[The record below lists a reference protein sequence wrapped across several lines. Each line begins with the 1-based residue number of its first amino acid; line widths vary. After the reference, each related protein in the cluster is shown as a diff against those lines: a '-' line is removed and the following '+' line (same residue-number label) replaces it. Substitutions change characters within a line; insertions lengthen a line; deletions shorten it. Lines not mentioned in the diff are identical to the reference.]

1 MTCHVEKMQNMGV
14 IYRPEGKA
22 REYADL
28 ALNIYKGCTH
38 GCLYC
43 FGPAATHCK
52 KDQYFSGAW
61 PKKDILKRVK
71 RQCANLS
78 AAATPEI
85 WISFIGDAYQPEEQ
99 ELGLTRET
107 IKILIQHELKF
118 TILTKGGMR
127 AARDFDLLR
136 RYPEARFGTSLVFL
150 DRKLAAHWEP
160 HAAAPPFREMALQ
173 EAKSQG
179 ISTWVSLEPV
189 IDSEEALRVIR
200 KYHKVVDHWKVG
212 KINYWPEIEK
222 QVDWIAFREEV
233 TELLESLGADYY
245 IKKSLKDC

>member
-1 MTCHVEKMQNMGV
+1 MSV

-52 KDQYFSGAW
+52 KEAYFAAAN
-61 PKKDILKRVK
+61 PKKDILKKVK
-71 RQCANLS
+71 RQCKSLT

-85 WISFIGDAYQPEEQ
+85 LISFIGDAYQPEEK

-118 TILTKGGMR
+118 TILTKGGML

-136 RYPEARFGTSLVFL
+136 RYPKARFGTSLVFEKHEMAQ
-150 DRKLAAHWEP
+150 DWEP
-160 HAAAPPFREMALQ
+160 NARPVWNRSLALQ
-173 EAKSQG
+173 EAKSLG
-179 ISTWVSLEPV
+179 MSTWVSLEPV
-189 IDSEEALRVIR
+189 IDPAEALKVIR
-200 KYHKVVDHWKVG
+200 KHHKVVDHWKVG

-233 TELLESLGADYY
+233 TELLDSLGADYY
-245 IKKSLKDC
+245 IKKSLAEWVNG